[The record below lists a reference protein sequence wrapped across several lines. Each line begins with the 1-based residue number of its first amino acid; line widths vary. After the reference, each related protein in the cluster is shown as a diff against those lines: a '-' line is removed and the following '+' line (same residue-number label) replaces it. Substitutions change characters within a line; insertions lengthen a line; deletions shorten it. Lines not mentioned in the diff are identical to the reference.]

1 MLLFSDIEKFFIVH
15 KMPMKTFEKSKIVLF
30 EVPIQKI
37 LNTKI

>member
-1 MLLFSDIEKFFIVH
+1 MLLFSDIEKFIVH